1 MIKRHTPI
9 DITMHWFN
17 AVCWL
22 FLLGTGLGLLRNE
35 SLQLF
40 GGVWGRWMR
49 GIFGTGETL
58 LLAHEVVGIVWA
70 AGFLLYGI
78 FRFRQAVWP
87 FTREIFTFSPARDSQ
102 WLFKKGI
109 LMTLGPGALR
119 KRGIDPALPDQGF
132 YNAGQKM
139 FAIPALLG
147 GILIAVSGVVM
158 VLSRVA
164 LTDTTWVQW
173 AILIHFLGAG
183 LVSAGLLIH
192 IYMASLAPGERPAFV
207 SMFTGYV
214 PEDFA
219 RHHNRLWYETFRKT
233 PAGEQATDEEELP

>member
-1 MIKRHTPI
+1 MI
-9 DITMHWFN
+9 MHWFN

-22 FLLGTGLGLLRNE
+22 FLLGTGLGLLQNE
-35 SLQLF
+35 NLQLF
-40 GGVWGRWMR
+40 GGAWSRWMR
-49 GIFGTGETL
+49 VLFGSGEAL
-58 LLAHEVVGIVWA
+58 LLAHEVVGILWA

-78 FRFRQAVWP
+78 FRFRKAVWP
-87 FTREIFTFSPARDSQ
+87 FTREILTISPGRDIQ
-102 WLFKKGI
+102 WLFKKGV
-109 LMTLGPGALR
+109 LMTLGPAVLE
-119 KRGIDPALPDQGF
+119 KRGIDPKLPDQGF
-132 YNAGQKM
+132 YNVGQKM
-139 FAIPALLG
+139 FAIPALFG

-158 VLSRVA
+158 VLSRIIIPHTV
-164 LTDTTWVQW
+164 WVQW
-173 AILIHFLGAG
+173 AILVHFLGAG

-192 IYMASLAPGERPAFV
+192 IYMASLAPGERPAFI